1 MDGAVHTEPIY
12 GEYTQLEA
20 HAAAFEARALIV
32 HVCQQVDGTRRLQ
45 QGVSPVPAQMWQGVS
60 QVPAQMWQ
68 GVSPVPA
75 QTSARTRCDTV
86 CHVATCYA
94 MLQPVRRGGGAHA
107 RRAKAEEDVM
117 VVVFVPVRDAPH

>member
-1 MDGAVHTEPIY
+1 VDGAVHTEPIY

-32 HVCQQVDGTRRLQ
+32 HVCQQVDGARRLQ

-68 GVSPVPA
+68 GVSQVPAQMWQGVSQVPA

-86 CHVATCYA
+86 
-94 MLQPVRRGGGAHA
+94 
-107 RRAKAEEDVM
+107 
-117 VVVFVPVRDAPH
+117 